1 MSDCC
6 RARGLSIQ
14 VSRAI
19 AHGKNTPYLP
29 RLAAFRSYF
38 GIAYDAP
45 TLARFATDSIASA
58 ILE

>member
-1 MSDCC
+1 VSDCC

-29 RLAAFRSYF
+29 RLEAFRSYF
-38 GIAYDAP
+38 GVPYNTPIR
-45 TLARFATDSIASA
+45 ARFAADSIAST